1 MDRFKSLQPLEEQY
15 REFDFDDALGTATIA
30 SATVSA
36 KIVST
41 GVDVTAT
48 LTTVAKQDITTDTSS
63 CFVWCIGLTD
73 GVDYQITCKIV
84 ASDGTKHELEGL
96 LLVSSVPAIT
106 ATLTGPGL
114 ITPPIIEPVSLAE
127 AKLHL
132 RVDDNDDDELITAI
146 ITAAREHVEDITRRC
161 ILTQTWDYTLEEW
174 PCSDFIKLLGGKL
187 QSATSVKW
195 KDTDGTSTTLTA
207 TTDYLVETNGTRIG
221 RIVLPYGESWP
232 SGTLYPSNPITIR
245 YVAGWTTAALVPY
258 GIKAACL
265 LICADLY
272 TNREGQLVG
281 SAQIYFENKTL
292 QRLLASAR
300 LWDEF

>member
-96 LLVSSVPAIT
+96 LLVSSVPAI
-106 ATLTGPGL
+106 ASTLTGPGL
-114 ITPPIIEPVSLAE
+114 IAPPLIEPISLAE
-127 AKLHL
+127 LKLHL
-132 RVDDNDDDELITAI
+132 YVDDTDHDSMLESILIT
-146 ITAAREHVEDITRRC
+146 AREHVENITGRYL
-161 ILTQTWDYTLEEW
+161 LTQTQQYCLSGWPDKDY
-174 PCSDFIKLLGGKL
+174 IKLPGGNL
-187 QSATSVKW
+187 QSVSSIKW
-195 KDTDGTSTTLTA
+195 KDTDGTSTTLTL
-207 TTDYLVETNGTRIG
+207 TTDYLVERNGAGIG
-221 RIVLPYGESWP
+221 RIVLPYGVSWP
-232 SGTLYPSNPITIR
+232 SGSLYPSNPITIE
-245 YVAGWTTAALVPY
+245 YVCGWTTAALVPY
-258 GIKAACL
+258 AIKAAIK

-272 TNREGQLVG
+272 EMRGEPTIGQIVV
-281 SAQIYFENKTL
+281 ENKAAKV
-292 QRLLASAR
+292 LLASYK